1 MSFLKNF
8 KMTDMVAILDIRR
21 KEFTNSE
28 SPCHTDETILS
39 MKFRLN
45 PTFSLGGAVNFEE
58 IKMTAMVAIFDIKT
72 ERF

>member
-21 KEFTNSE
+21 KDFSNSE
-28 SPCHTDETILS
+28 SPCQTDETIPS
-39 MKFRLN
+39 MKFRLK
-45 PTFSLGGAVNFEE
+45 PTFCLGGAVNFEE
-58 IKMTAMVAIFDIKT
+58 FKMTAMVAIFDIKT